1 MKLIR
6 WVEVHIGRSRRKS
19 KKEKDALTINCGADI
34 PRRRDESTPST
45 PLHKI
50 EPIGKDLPRSAGST
64 PQRMKHPPS
73 PHPLLRAPETP
84 GIDGRLHIRTSF
96 LDPGLNPLSGPQPL
110 GFGSSTA
117 LDTGS
122 PRVRCRIRT
131 NPWLPSPKSNS
142 GGGDCGWNSGSG
154 GIRSSS
160 IGSES
165 SESIAG
171 SGFGSQSSGS
181 LWEGYSGEPWS
192 GIRLNGRSPSS
203 TRLPRVTLERSAL
216 RQRTMIESDRLSF
229 GDDEDKPY
237 CPATYCRP
245 IPRSAWMDFRELT
258 TDILEN
264 TRDDDESSDEAYSE
278 DYVHSEEQ
286 DELPLEVMRT
296 SKGTPPDTGSPQAD
310 SACGSDRDNSSCST
324 TPLSETPAS
333 SSGTRKSLVESKELL
348 QDKVQRLRIER
359 HLVDQRMKEARAE
372 EIIRREEQLLLQR
385 ELVQFRR
392 LLLLQTLSELR
403 SQLERQGKRLHRN
416 YGDSKEDK
424 KASHL
429 SSENDDEDWLQD
441 RTELVG

>member
-6 WVEVHIGRSRRKS
+6 WVEVHIGRSRRKT
-19 KKEKDALTINCGADI
+19 KKEKDGLTINCGADI

-50 EPIGKDLPRSAGST
+50 EPLGKDLPHSAGST
-64 PQRMKHPPS
+64 PHRIKHPPS
-73 PHPLLRAPETP
+73 PHPLLRAPDALA
-84 GIDGRLHIRTSF
+84 GSRLHIRTSF
-96 LDPGLNPLSGPQPL
+96 LDPGLPPLSSPQPASY
-110 GFGSSTA
+110 GSSTA
-117 LDTGS
+117 LDSGS

-131 NPWLPSPKSNS
+131 NPWLPSPKTSS
-142 GGGDCGWNSGSG
+142 GVECGWVG

-181 LWEGYSGEPWS
+181 LWEGYSGEPWT
-192 GIRLNGRSPSS
+192 GLRLNGRSPSS
-203 TRLPRVTLERSAL
+203 KRLPRVTLERAVH
-216 RQRTMIESDRLSF
+216 RQRPVVEPDRLSYSG

-237 CPATYCRP
+237 CPVTYCRP

-258 TDILEN
+258 TNLVE
-264 TRDDDESSDEAYSE
+264 TTTQDDGESSDEAYSE

-286 DELPLEVMRT
+286 DELPLEVMRS
-296 SKGTPPDTGSPQAD
+296 SKGPPPDTGSPQAD

-333 SSGTRKSLVESKELL
+333 SAHPRKSLAESKELL
-348 QDKVQRLRIER
+348 QDKVQRLRLER
-359 HLVDQRMKEARAE
+359 HLVDQRMQEARAE
-372 EIIRREEQLLLQR
+372 EILRREEQLILQR

-392 LLLLQTLSELR
+392 LLLIQTLSELR
-403 SQLERQGKRLHRN
+403 SQLERQGKRLHRT
-416 YGDSKEDK
+416 YASGKEGEED
-424 KASHL
+424 AHL
-429 SSENDDEDWLQD
+429 SPEDEAWLQD
-441 RTELVG
+441 HTELVG

>member
-19 KKEKDALTINCGADI
+19 KKEKDGVDI
-34 PRRRDESTPST
+34 SRRNDESTPST

-64 PQRMKHPPS
+64 PHRVKHPPS
-73 PHPLLRAPETP
+73 PHPMLRAPETP
-84 GIDGRLHIRTSF
+84 NIENRLHIRTSF
-96 LDPGLNPLSGPQPL
+96 LDTGLIPLSTPQQV

-117 LDTGS
+117 LDS

-131 NPWLPSPKSNS
+131 NPWLPSPKNS
-142 GGGDCGWNSGSG
+142 DCATWTN

-165 SESIAG
+165 SESIPG

-181 LWEGYSGEPWS
+181 LWEGHSGDSWT
-192 GIRLNGRSPSS
+192 GFRTNGRSPSCN
-203 TRLPRVTLERSAL
+203 RLPRVTLERTGHSQRSAVE
-216 RQRTMIESDRLSF
+216 TNRLCF
-229 GDDEDKPY
+229 QDEDDEDTPY
-237 CPATYCRP
+237 CPVSYCRP
-245 IPRSAWMDFRELT
+245 IPRSAWMNFRELST
-258 TDILEN
+258 NILST
-264 TRDDDESSDEAYSE
+264 TRDDGESSDEAYSE
-278 DYVHSEEQ
+278 DYVHVEEQ
-286 DELPLEVMRT
+286 DEISLDGV
-296 SKGTPPDTGSPQAD
+296 SKSPPPDTGSPQAD

-333 SSGTRKSLVESKELL
+333 TSAPRKSIIESKELL

-359 HLVDQRMKEARAE
+359 HLVDQRMQEARAE
-372 EIIRREEQLLLQR
+372 EIIRREEQLILQR

-403 SQLERQGKRLHRN
+403 SQLERKSKRVHN
-416 YGDSKEDK
+416 
-424 KASHL
+424 
-429 SSENDDEDWLQD
+429 NF
-441 RTELVG
+441 